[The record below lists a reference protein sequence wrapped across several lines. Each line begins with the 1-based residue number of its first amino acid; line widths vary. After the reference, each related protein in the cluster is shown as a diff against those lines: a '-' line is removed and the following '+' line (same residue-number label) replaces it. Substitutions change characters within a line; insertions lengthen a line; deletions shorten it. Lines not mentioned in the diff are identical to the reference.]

1 MDFGKDIS
9 RVTRMQSLKHNT
21 TINIAMQKTYR
32 SIFVS
37 DVHLGTKDCKAEQ
50 LNNFLK
56 HNSCDTLYLVGDIID
71 AWKIQQNKWR
81 WKQSHTNVVRR
92 VLGHAKRGT
101 RVVFIAGNHDE
112 FLRPMI
118 PYGFSFGLIE
128 IHNQIEHIGA
138 DGKHYLVTHGD
149 LFDGITRLA
158 PWIAFLGDKAYDFV
172 LSLNAK
178 FNWIRHKLGFGYWS
192 LSQFLKHRVKKAVDF
207 MFKFEENLANYC
219 KKRGFDGVICG
230 HIHHAEIKEINGVM
244 YMNDGDWVESCTA
257 LVEHHNSKWEII
269 TWTKEKDDVVT
280 DPDSDSRE
288 RSNGS
293 TRKSRAGVSRSK
305 DLRASPKYN
314 QVAIEV

>member
-1 MDFGKDIS
+1 M
-9 RVTRMQSLKHNT
+9 
-21 TINIAMQKTYR
+21 KTYR

-37 DVHLGTKDCKAEQ
+37 DVHLGTKDCQADR

-71 AWKIQQNKWR
+71 AWRIQQNKWR

-138 DGKHYLVTHGD
+138 DGKHYLVVHGD

-172 LSLNAK
+172 LGLNNK
-178 FNWIRHKLGFGYWS
+178 FNWIRRRMGFGYFS
-192 LSQFLKHRVKKAVDF
+192 LSKFLKHKVKKAVDF
-207 MFKFEENLANYC
+207 IFKFEENLADYC

-230 HIHHAEIKEINGVM
+230 HIHHAEIKEINGVT

-257 LVEHHNSKWEII
+257 LVEHWDGRWEIV
-269 TWTKEKDDVVT
+269 TWTKEKDNVDT
-280 DPDSDSRE
+280 DTNSSSRE
-288 RSNGS
+288 QSSGRA
-293 TRKSRAGVSRSK
+293 RKNRTGIQGPNQLRNDTGV
-305 DLRASPKYN
+305 N
-314 QVAIEV
+314 EVAAKI

>member
-1 MDFGKDIS
+1 
-9 RVTRMQSLKHNT
+9 
-21 TINIAMQKTYR
+21 MQKTYR

-37 DVHLGTKDCKAEQ
+37 DVHLGTKDCKAGQ

-118 PYGFSFGLIE
+118 PYGFSFGLVE

-138 DGKHYLVTHGD
+138 DGKHYLVVHGD

-172 LSLNAK
+172 LALNNK
-178 FNWIRHKLGFGYWS
+178 FNWIRRRMGFGYFS
-192 LSQFLKHRVKKAVDF
+192 LSKFLKHKVKKAVDF
-207 MFKFEENLANYC
+207 IFKFEENLANYC

-230 HIHHAEIKEINGVM
+230 HIHHAEIKEINGVT

-257 LVEHHNSKWEII
+257 LVEHHNGRWEII
-269 TWTKEKDDVVT
+269 TWTKET
-280 DPDSDSRE
+280 DNVAIDTDSDTYK
-288 RSNGS
+288 RSPGS
-293 TRKSRAGVSRSK
+293 TRQSRTPVPRSK
-305 DLRASPKYN
+305 DLRASPKQP
-314 QVAIEV
+314 QVAAEV

>member
-1 MDFGKDIS
+1 MD
-9 RVTRMQSLKHNT
+9 
-21 TINIAMQKTYR
+21 KTYR
-32 SIFVS
+32 SIFIS
-37 DVHLGTKDCKAEQ
+37 DVHLGTKDCKADQ

-56 HNSCDTLYLVGDIID
+56 HNSCETLYMVGDIID

-118 PYGFSFGLIE
+118 PYGFSFGMIE

-158 PWIAFLGDKAYDFV
+158 PWLGFLGDKLYDFI
-172 LSLNAK
+172 LSVNSK
-178 FNWIRHKLGFGYWS
+178 FNWIRHRMGFGYWS
-192 LSQFLKHRVKKAVDF
+192 LSRYLKHRVKKAVDF
-207 MFKFEENLANYC
+207 MFQFERNLAGYC
-219 KKRGFDGVICG
+219 RKRGFDGVICG
-230 HIHHAEIKEINGVM
+230 HIHHAEIKEIDGVV

-257 LVEHHNSKWEII
+257 LVEHHNGRWEIV
-269 TWTKEKDDVVT
+269 TWTKETDNVDDDINSST
-280 DPDSDSRE
+280 HQ
-288 RSNGS
+288 RSARS
-293 TRKSRAGVSRSK
+293 TRKSRAGVSGST
-305 DLRASPKYN
+305 DMPAGTSHN
-314 QVAIEV
+314 EVAVKI

>member
-1 MDFGKDIS
+1 M
-9 RVTRMQSLKHNT
+9 
-21 TINIAMQKTYR
+21 KTYR

-37 DVHLGTKDCKAEQ
+37 DVHLGTKDCQADR

-56 HNSCDTLYLVGDIID
+56 HNSCNTLYLVGDIID

-101 RVVFIAGNHDE
+101 RVIFIAGNHDE

-128 IHNQIEHIGA
+128 IHNQVEHIGA
-138 DGKHYLVTHGD
+138 DGKRYLVVHGD

-172 LSLNAK
+172 LALNNK
-178 FNWIRHKLGFGYWS
+178 FNWIRRRMGFGYFS
-192 LSQFLKHRVKKAVDF
+192 LSRYLKYKVKKAVDF
-207 MFKFEENLANYC
+207 VFKFEENLANYC

-230 HIHHAEIKEINGVM
+230 HIHHAEIKEINGVT

-257 LVEHHNSKWEII
+257 LVEHWDGRWEII
-269 TWTKEKDDVVT
+269 TWTKEKDDVGT
-280 DPDSDSRE
+280 DITSSSRE
-288 RSNGS
+288 QSPGRARKNRTSVQRPDELRIGS
-293 TRKSRAGVSRSK
+293 GV
-305 DLRASPKYN
+305 N
-314 QVAIEV
+314 EVAVKV

>member
-1 MDFGKDIS
+1 
-9 RVTRMQSLKHNT
+9 
-21 TINIAMQKTYR
+21 MQKTYR
-32 SIFVS
+32 SIFIS
-37 DVHLGTKDCKAEQ
+37 DVHLGTKDCQADK

-101 RVVFIAGNHDE
+101 KVIFIAGNHDE

-138 DGKHYLVTHGD
+138 DGKHYLVVHGD
-149 LFDGITRLA
+149 MFDGITRLA
-158 PWIAFLGDKAYDFV
+158 PWLSFLGDKAYDII
-172 LSLNAK
+172 LSLNSKLA
-178 FNWIRHKLGFGYWS
+178 WIRHRMGFGYFS
-192 LSQFLKHRVKKAVDF
+192 LSRFLKHRVKKAVDF
-207 MFKFEENLANYC
+207 IFKFEENLANYC

-230 HIHHAEIKEINGVM
+230 HIHHAEIKDIDGVT

-257 LVEHHNSKWEII
+257 LVEHHDGRWEII
-269 TWTKEKDDVVT
+269 TWTQEKDNVDN
-280 DPDSDSRE
+280 DIDSSTHE
-288 RSNGS
+288 RPTGS
-293 TRKSRAGVSRSK
+293 TRKNRNNVSKSTK
-305 DLRASPKYN
+305 L
-314 QVAIEV
+314 

>member
-1 MDFGKDIS
+1 
-9 RVTRMQSLKHNT
+9 
-21 TINIAMQKTYR
+21 MQKTYR

-118 PYGFSFGLIE
+118 PYGFSFGSIE

-257 LVEHHNSKWEII
+257 LVEHWNGHWEII
-269 TWTKEKDDVVT
+269 TWIKERDDVVIDT
-280 DPDSDSRE
+280 NSDSRE
-288 RSNGS
+288 RLNGS
-293 TRKSRAGVSRSK
+293 TRKSGARISRSK
-305 DLRASPKYN
+305 NLRASPKQS
-314 QVAIEV
+314 QVATEV